1 MCYSPHSLAK
11 GRFEPSKRAAG
22 SLAGGRLS
30 PSNRA
35 AWLVLDHSAGLDAWD
50 STQMVMI
57 DPTQAARLLVNRAS
71 PVH

>member
-1 MCYSPHSLAK
+1 MCYSPRPLVRWRV
-11 GRFEPSKRAAG
+11 GPSKRAAG

-35 AWLVLDHSAGLDAWD
+35 AWLVLDHSAALDAWD

-57 DPTQAARLLVNRAS
+57 DPTQARPVAS
-71 PVH
+71 EPLPVH